1 MPIAKTFAALTDQKG
16 VLGLASMLLSAH
28 SEQLSMAK
36 ISAALPTHMKAVV
49 LKDYDGTLQSLA
61 AADFSVPRLR
71 SGQVLIK
78 LAATSIGP
86 ADLMFLKGQYGI
98 IKPLPVVP
106 GFEGSGT
113 VIASGGGLM
122 GRGMIGKRV
131 ACLAPEDSHGT
142 WAEYMVTS
150 ADVCIPLFKHISFEQ
165 GAYLTINPMTACALV
180 EIARTRGHLAF
191 VQTAAASALGVMIA
205 RLAKRFQLTGIH
217 IVRRP
222 EQVQKLKSLGC
233 EQVFDSNDASFQKRL
248 AEACNK
254 FKATIAFD
262 AVGGELTR
270 RLALAM
276 PPKSRIVVFG
286 ALADEPLQ
294 IDSKDFFFRDKKLE
308 GFWLSR
314 WIKRK
319 GILQKLLLSSRVQ
332 KLLSNELQT
341 RIQAR
346 FPLEDIFSAI
356 DLYNKQPTEGK
367 VLLLANFKN

>member
-1 MPIAKTFAALTDQKG
+1 M
-16 VLGLASMLLSAH
+16 
-28 SEQLSMAK
+28 
-36 ISAALPTHMKAVV
+36 SAALPTHMKAVV
-49 LKDYDGTLQSLA
+49 LKDCNRTPQSLEVA
-61 AADFSVPRLR
+61 NLPVPRLK

-98 IKPLPVVP
+98 TKPLPVVP

-122 GRGMIGKRV
+122 GRGLIGRRV
-131 ACLAPEDSHGT
+131 ACLAPEDGNGT

-150 ADVCIPLFKHISFEQ
+150 TDVCIPLSSNISFEQ
-165 GAYLTINPMTACALV
+165 GAYLAINPSTALALV
-180 EIARTRGHLAF
+180 EIARTGGNSAF
-191 VQTAAASALGVMIA
+191 VQTAAASTLGLMIA

-222 EQVQKLKSLGC
+222 EQVQQLKNLGC
-233 EQVFDSNDASFQKRL
+233 EHVFDSNDASFQKRL
-248 AEACNK
+248 TEACNQ
-254 FKATIAFD
+254 FKAKIVFD

-270 RLALAM
+270 RVALSM
-276 PPKSRIVVFG
+276 PPESRIVVYG
-286 ALADEPLQ
+286 ALADEPCQ

-319 GILQKLLLSSRVQ
+319 GMLQKLLLSSRVQ

-341 RIQAR
+341 WIQAR
-346 FPLEDIFSAI
+346 FPLEDILPAI
-356 DLYNKQPTEGK
+356 ELYEKQPTAGK
-367 VLLLANFKN
+367 VLLRLEQGN

>member
-1 MPIAKTFAALTDQKG
+1 M
-16 VLGLASMLLSAH
+16 V
-28 SEQLSMAK
+28 K

-49 LKDYDGTLQSLA
+49 LKDYDGTPQSLKV
-61 AADFSVPRLR
+61 ADLPVPRLS

-98 IKPLPVVP
+98 TKPLPVVP

-122 GRGMIGKRV
+122 GRGLVGRRV
-131 ACLAPEDSHGT
+131 ACLGTEDGHGT
-142 WAEYMVTS
+142 WAEYMVTTT
-150 ADVCIPLFKHISFEQ
+150 DVCIPLLKHISFEQ
-165 GAYLTINPMTACALV
+165 GAYLAINPITALALV
-180 EIARTRGHLAF
+180 EIARTGGHLAF
-191 VQTAAASALGVMIA
+191 VQTAAASTLGLMIA
-205 RLAKRFQLTGIH
+205 RLAKRLQLTGIQ
-217 IVRRP
+217 IVRSP

-233 EQVFDSNDASFQKRL
+233 EHVFDSHDASFQKRL
-248 AEACNK
+248 AEACDQL
-254 FKATIAFD
+254 KATIAFD

-276 PPKSRIVVFG
+276 PRESRIVVFG
-286 ALADEPLQ
+286 ALADEPFQ

-319 GILQKLLLSSRVQ
+319 GFLQRLLLAYQIQ

-341 RIQAR
+341 HVQAR
-346 FPLEDIFSAI
+346 FPLEDILSAI
-356 DLYNKQPTEGK
+356 DLYEKQPTEGK
-367 VLLLANFKN
+367 VLLVSHRGTN

>member
-1 MPIAKTFAALTDQKG
+1 M
-16 VLGLASMLLSAH
+16 
-28 SEQLSMAK
+28 
-36 ISAALPTHMKAVV
+36 SAALPTHMKAVV
-49 LKDYDGTLQSLA
+49 LKDHDGTPQSLA
-61 AADFSVPRLR
+61 VADLSLPPLR
-71 SGQVLIK
+71 SGHVLIK

-98 IKPLPVVP
+98 TKSLPVVP

-122 GRGMIGKRV
+122 GRGLIGRRV
-131 ACLAPEDSHGT
+131 ACLAPEDGHGT

-150 ADVCIPLFKHISFEQ
+150 TDVCIPLLKHVSFEQ
-165 GAYLTINPMTACALV
+165 GAYLAINPITALALV
-180 EIARTRGHLAF
+180 EMARTGGHLAF
-191 VQTAAASALGVMIA
+191 VQTAAASTLGLMIA
-205 RLAKRFQLTGIH
+205 RLAKRFQLTAIQ
-217 IVRRP
+217 IVRGP
-222 EQVQKLKSLGC
+222 EQVQKLKSMGC
-233 EQVFDSNDASFQKRL
+233 EHVFDSNDASFQKRL

-254 FKATIAFD
+254 IKATIAFD

-276 PPKSRIVVFG
+276 PPESRIVVFG

-314 WIKRK
+314 WIKTQGFLQRLLLAYK
-319 GILQKLLLSSRVQ
+319 IQKLLP
-332 KLLSNELQT
+332 NELQT

-346 FPLEDIFSAI
+346 FPLQDILSAL
-356 DLYNKQPTEGK
+356 DLYGKQGAVGK
-367 VLLLANFKN
+367 VLLSPQLAN